1 MARLIQRTEHG
12 EIPHE
17 LLFQSTSI
25 GRGRLNDIVI
35 EDPSERRLHAEVL
48 SLGKGRYALRDNRSR
63 GGVTVNG
70 ERVDE
75 KRDLADGDVVRVG
88 GAEFLLAAG
97 EEPSAA
103 ARPAPR
109 AGGTVQLTVGT
120 LISRVFGYARELV
133 ATAYFGLSS
142 GIYDAYVAAST
153 IPNLFRDVLG
163 EQAAESAFMP
173 AHLTL
178 TSRGRKA
185 EADRLLRSVLSVV
198 VIAATILV
206 VLCIWAAPWLVLAV
220 VPGFE
225 KKHPE
230 LMSTTIWLARWMM
243 PFLLVIAVAS
253 VYGSLLLADR
263 RFWRY
268 SMAPIAAS
276 VLMVIAVVFL
286 KQPLNAGCLAVGVV
300 AGGVVQM
307 WVSAVPYLRRGQWRQ
322 LFRRPLVDAR
332 QAALRKVARSS
343 IPIAL
348 AAILS
353 RLASL
358 VDRILASVFC
368 TLGSISA
375 LYEAFRLLQ
384 LPFGVFGLAVSRA
397 AFPSMIE
404 RASAQDGEGFSRAVV
419 RALRLNLFFMLPATV
434 GMIAL
439 ATPLV
444 QVLYQRGQFSADDT
458 ELTALALVCY
468 SVGLVSMGS
477 RTVLTRAFYALL
489 NTRTP
494 FYVSLV
500 AVPVNTALSAAL
512 VLTSLAHG
520 GLALATSL
528 ISMLQAWL
536 LTWLLGRD
544 LARHGRR
551 LDLTGLWPA
560 ILRMGAAGAAMALC
574 TWACV
579 AGLDRLGLAQSFFS
593 RAFRLL
599 VTGTGG
605 MAAYLAV
612 AALLGCEE
620 IHSLRRRA
628 STRNNPG
635 STKPQAPNAK

>member
-1 MARLIQRTEHG
+1 M
-12 EIPHE
+12 
-17 LLFQSTSI
+17 
-25 GRGRLNDIVI
+25 
-35 EDPSERRLHAEVL
+35 
-48 SLGKGRYALRDNRSR
+48 
-63 GGVTVNG
+63 
-70 ERVDE
+70 
-75 KRDLADGDVVRVG
+75 
-88 GAEFLLAAG
+88 
-97 EEPSAA
+97 
-103 ARPAPR
+103 
-109 AGGTVQLTVGT
+109 QLTVGT
-120 LISRVFGYARELV
+120 LLARVFGYARELV

-163 EQAAESAFMP
+163 EQAAESAFLP

-178 TSRGRKA
+178 TSRGRQA

-198 VIAATILV
+198 VILGTVIVA
-206 VLCIWAAPWLVLAV
+206 LCIWAAPWLVLAV

-230 LMSTTIWLARWMM
+230 LMATTIWLARWMM

-253 VYGSLLLADR
+253 VYGSLLLAGR

-286 KQPLNAGCLAVGVV
+286 KEPLGAGCLAVGLV

-307 WVSAVPYLRRGQWRQ
+307 WVSAVPYLRRGQWRR
-322 LFRRPLVDAR
+322 LFARPLVDTR

-353 RLASL
+353 RLANL

-368 TLGSISA
+368 MLGSISA

-419 RALRLNLFFMLPATV
+419 RALRLNLFLMLPATV
-434 GMIAL
+434 GLIVL

-444 QVLYQRGQFSADDT
+444 RVLYQRGQFTAHDS

-494 FYVSLV
+494 FYVSAL

-512 VLTSLAHG
+512 VMTSLHHG

-536 LTWLLGRD
+536 LTWLLRRD
-544 LARHGRR
+544 LARHGRH
-551 LDLTGLWPA
+551 LDLTGFWPA

-574 TWACV
+574 TWASF
-579 AGLDRLGLAQSFFS
+579 AGLATLGLGQSFLA
-593 RAFRLL
+593 RAFC
-599 VTGTGG
+599 VVVPGTAG
-605 MAAYLAV
+605 MAAYLGV
-612 AALLGCEE
+612 AALLGCDE
-620 IHSLRRRA
+620 IHSLRRPR
-628 STRNNPG
+628 
-635 STKPQAPNAK
+635 